1 MPEVA
6 PFNFQELDVPDD
18 IQRHMPA
25 DQLQTLIEYDLQARD
40 ARELNDILSS
50 NGFGRPVDV
59 DEGVAIMQV
68 AVDHMVLDQS
78 SEEVFTGDG
87 STGDAQFFFDDDG
100 VAEQYQDAMDS
111 NVEQIDD
118 GGDPVING
126 EEYEKVEDIAAD
138 LLGDR
143 FIFDDFVDDTDNI
156 DSDEIEEVVLNKI
169 NNRTVNKSLGDLGL
183 AGAQIE
189 NVSIN

>member
-6 PFNFQELDVPDD
+6 PFNFQELDVPDS

-68 AVDHMVLDQS
+68 AVEHMVLDES
-78 SEEVFTGDG
+78 SEEVFTGNG

-100 VAEQYQDAMDS
+100 VAEQYQDSMDS

-118 GGDPVING
+118 GSDPVING
-126 EEYEKVEDIAAD
+126 EEYQKVEDIAAD

-143 FIFDDFVDDTDNI
+143 GIFDNFVDDTDNI

-169 NNRTVNKSLGDLGL
+169 NNRTVNKSVGDLGL

>member
-118 GGDPVING
+118 GSDPVING
-126 EEYEKVEDIAAD
+126 EEYNKVEDIAAD

>member
-118 GGDPVING
+118 GSDPVING
-126 EEYEKVEDIAAD
+126 EEYNKVEDIAAD

-169 NNRTVNKSLGDLGL
+169 NNKTVNKSLGDLGL